1 MMKRLLVCL
10 ALFSGIALTSAVSPI
25 AADDAVTVLVPRGM
39 WINMPRTTGAVK
51 CASNNRP
58 SLCVDSI
65 RINGQEATLV
75 EGYTGSC
82 ITMAIANSPITTGC
96 SKSADL
102 NGNTQLTDFVAD
114 IESFVT
120 PCVVDG
126 ATTVC
131 KSFNFSLVP
140 NAGQSGQPVI
150 AHAELALRTTPGA
163 GFNMQVGTVVANAKI
178 VSFTPSSITSDLVK
192 VDVLAPGRNRGQL
205 VQCSWFTVTIDTCGL
220 SDAVSTVEN
229 GLRLYMYTA
238 PLKNV
243 ILDNGLVE
251 PNPAGV
257 GAYFT
262 TDAQHVGLSDINF
275 TTGRFGVRVSG
286 PHNAADGGLNTSY
299 TEWYWPA
306 AYVDSLFGL
315 QPDQVNSSTV
325 EVNRSTTSSSDTLV
339 STFAATAA
347 GVKITATGIS
357 FSAPNV
363 GLRRIVTVKKGK
375 SIPMSTLV
383 AAAGLK
389 NDPQAKNAKVTLS
402 TKLKKSFA
410 LSNKSVKTSQK
421 GAFEIP
427 FTYKDAS
434 KKSITKM
441 VKIVVK

>member
-1 MMKRLLVCL
+1 MRRIFIACALLVSV
-10 ALFSGIALTSAVSPI
+10 FLTTAQPI
-25 AADDAVTVLVPRGM
+25 AAADAPTVLVPRGM
-39 WINMPRTTGAVK
+39 WLNMPRTTGAVK

-58 SLCVDSI
+58 SLCVDAI

-82 ITMAIANSPITTGC
+82 ISMAIANSPNTIGC

-140 NAGQSGQPVI
+140 NVGQTGQPVI
-150 AHAELALRTTPGA
+150 TSAELTLRTTPGA

-192 VDVLAPGRNRGQL
+192 VDVLAPSRNRGQL
-205 VQCSWFTVTIDTCGL
+205 VQCSWFTVTIDTCTL
-220 SDAVSTVEN
+220 SESTTAVEN
-229 GLRLYMYTA
+229 SLRMYMYTA

-243 ILDNGLVE
+243 KLDNGLVE

-262 TDAQHVGLSDINF
+262 TDAQHVGLSEINYA
-275 TTGRFGVRVSG
+275 TGRFGVRVSG
-286 PHNAADGGLNTSY
+286 PHHSSTGALNTSY

-306 AYVDSLFGL
+306 AFVDSLFGL
-315 QPDQVNSSTV
+315 LPDQVNSNTV
-325 EVNRSTTSSSDTLV
+325 EVNRSTTGSSTALV
-339 STFAATAA
+339 ATFAATSA
-347 GVKITATGIS
+347 GVKITATGIT

-375 SIPMSTLV
+375 SIPISTLV

-389 NDPQAKNAKVTLS
+389 NDPRAKNAKVTLNAQ
-402 TKLKKSFA
+402 LKKSFA
-410 LSNKSVKTSQK
+410 LSNKLVKTSQK

>member
-1 MMKRLLVCL
+1 MKRIAIVSALLISV
-10 ALFSGIALTSAVSPI
+10 FLTTAQPISAANAP
-25 AADDAVTVLVPRGM
+25 TVLVPRGM
-39 WINMPRTTGAVK
+39 WINMTGPLGAVK
-51 CASNNRP
+51 CTYSRA

-82 ITMAIANSPITTGC
+82 ITMAISSSSPMMGC

-102 NGNTQLTDFVAD
+102 NGNTLLTDFVAD
-114 IESFVT
+114 IQSFET
-120 PCVVDG
+120 PCVVED
-126 ATTVC
+126 ATTAC
-131 KSFNFSLVP
+131 RSSNFSLVP
-140 NAGQSGQPVI
+140 NAGQTGQPTI
-150 AHAELALRTTPGA
+150 TSAEVTLRTTPGL
-163 GFNMQVGTVVANAKI
+163 GFNKQVGTVVANAKI
-178 VSFTPSSITSDLVK
+178 ASFTPSSVTSDLVK

-205 VQCSWFTVTIDTCGL
+205 VQCGWFTVTIDTCGL
-220 SDAVSTVEN
+220 SDTISTVEN
-229 GLRLYMYTA
+229 GLRMYLYTA

-243 ILDNGLVE
+243 KLDNGLVE

-286 PHNAADGGLNTSY
+286 PHHAADGGLNTSY

-325 EVNRSTTSSSDTLV
+325 EVNRSTTSASTALV
-339 STFAATAA
+339 ATFVATAA
-347 GVKITATGIS
+347 GVKITATGIT

-375 SIPMSTLV
+375 SIPISTLV

-402 TKLKKSFA
+402 PKLKKSIA
-410 LSNKSVKTSQK
+410 LSNKLVKTSQK

>member
-1 MMKRLLVCL
+1 MKRIFIVCALLVSV
-10 ALFSGIALTSAVSPI
+10 FLTTAQPI
-25 AADDAVTVLVPRGM
+25 AAADAPTVLVPRGM
-39 WINMPRTTGAVK
+39 AINFSGPFGAVK
-51 CASNNRP
+51 CTYSRA
-58 SLCVDSI
+58 SLCVDTI

-82 ITMAIANSPITTGC
+82 ISMAIANRSPMMGC
-96 SKSADL
+96 TKPSDL
-102 NGNTQLTDFVAD
+102 NGNTQLTDFIAD
-114 IESFVT
+114 IQSFET

-126 ATTVC
+126 VTTAC
-131 KSFNFSLVP
+131 SSSNFSLLL
-140 NAGQSGQPVI
+140 NTEQTGQPRI
-150 AHAELALRTTPGA
+150 TNAEVTLRTTPGI
-163 GFNMQVGTVVANAKI
+163 GFNKQVGTVVANAKI
-178 VSFTPSSITSDLVK
+178 ASFTPSSVTSDVVK
-192 VDVLAPGRNRGQL
+192 VDVLAPSRNIGGL
-205 VQCSWFTVTIDTCGL
+205 VQCSWFTVTIDTCAL

-229 GLRLYMYTA
+229 GLRMYMYTA

-243 ILDNGLVE
+243 KLDNGLVE

-262 TDAQHVGLSDINF
+262 TDAQHVGLSEINYA
-275 TTGRFGVRVSG
+275 TGRFGVRVSG
-286 PHNAADGGLNTSY
+286 PHHSSTGALNTSY

-306 AYVDSLFGL
+306 AFVDSLFGL
-315 QPDQVNSSTV
+315 LPDQVNSNTV
-325 EVNRSTTSSSDTLV
+325 EVNRSTTGSSTALAA
-339 STFAATAA
+339 TFAATSA
-347 GVKITATGIS
+347 GVKITATGIT

-375 SIPMSTLV
+375 SIPISTLV

-389 NDPQAKNAKVTLS
+389 NDPRAKNAKVTLNA
-402 TKLKKSFA
+402 KLKKSFA
-410 LSNKSVKTSQK
+410 LSNKLVKTSQK

>member
-1 MMKRLLVCL
+1 MRRIFIACAL
-10 ALFSGIALTSAVSPI
+10 LFSVFLTTAQPI
-25 AADDAVTVLVPRGM
+25 AAADAPTVLVPRGM
-39 WINMPRTTGAVK
+39 WLNMPRTTGAVK

-58 SLCVDSI
+58 SLCVDAI
-65 RINGQEATLV
+65 RINGQEAILV

-82 ITMAIANSPITTGC
+82 ITMAMTNSPITTGC

-114 IESFVT
+114 IQSFVT
-120 PCVVDG
+120 GCVVDG

-131 KSFNFSLVP
+131 KSFNFSLIP
-140 NAGQSGQPVI
+140 NVGQTGQPI
-150 AHAELALRTTPGA
+150 ISNAEVTMRTTPGA

-178 VSFTPSSITSDLVK
+178 VSFTPSSVTSDLVK
-192 VDVLAPGRNRGQL
+192 VDVLAPSRNIGPL
-205 VQCSWFTVTIDTCGL
+205 VRCSWFTVTIDECAL
-220 SDAVSTVEN
+220 SESTSVVEN
-229 GLRLYMYTA
+229 SLRMYMYTA

-243 ILDNGLVE
+243 ALENDLVE

-262 TDAQHVGLSDINF
+262 TDAQHVGLSSINF
-275 TTGRFGVRVSG
+275 TTGRFGVRVAG
-286 PHNAADGGLNTSY
+286 PHNAAAGGLNTSY

-315 QPDQVNSSTV
+315 LPDQVNSNTV
-325 EVNRSTTSSSDTLV
+325 EVNRSTTSSSDALV
-339 STFAATAA
+339 ATFAATPA
-347 GVKITATGIS
+347 GVRITATGIT

-375 SIPMSTLV
+375 SIPISTLV

-389 NDPQAKNAKVTLS
+389 KDPQAKNAKVTLNA
-402 TKLKKSFA
+402 KLKKSFS
-410 LSNKSVKTSQK
+410 LSNKLVKTSQK

-434 KKSITKM
+434 KKSITKI

>member
-1 MMKRLLVCL
+1 VKRIFIVCALLVSV
-10 ALFSGIALTSAVSPI
+10 FLTTAQPI
-25 AADDAVTVLVPRGM
+25 AAADAPTVLVPRGM
-39 WINMPRTTGAVK
+39 AINFSGPFGAVK
-51 CASNNRP
+51 CTYSRA
-58 SLCVDSI
+58 SLCVDTI

-82 ITMAIANSPITTGC
+82 ISMAIANRSPVMGC
-96 SKSADL
+96 TKPSDL
-102 NGNTQLTDFVAD
+102 NGNTQLTDFIAD
-114 IESFVT
+114 IQSFET

-126 ATTVC
+126 VTTAC
-131 KSFNFSLVP
+131 RSSNFSLLL
-140 NAGQSGQPVI
+140 NTEQTGQPRI
-150 AHAELALRTTPGA
+150 TNAEVTLRTTPGI
-163 GFNMQVGTVVANAKI
+163 GFNKQVGTVVANAKI
-178 VSFTPSSITSDLVK
+178 ASFTPSSVTSDVVK
-192 VDVLAPGRNRGQL
+192 VDVLAPSRNIGGL
-205 VQCSWFTVTIDTCGL
+205 VQCSWFTVTIDTCAL
-220 SDAVSTVEN
+220 SDAVSAVEN
-229 GLRLYMYTA
+229 GLRMYMYTA

-243 ILDNGLVE
+243 KLDNGLVE

-262 TDAQHVGLSDINF
+262 TDAQHVGLSEINYA
-275 TTGRFGVRVSG
+275 TGRFGVRVSG
-286 PHNAADGGLNTSY
+286 PHHAAAGELNTSY

-325 EVNRSTTSSSDTLV
+325 EVNRSTTSSSDSLV

-347 GVKITATGIS
+347 GVKITATGIT

-363 GLRRIVTVKKGK
+363 GVRRIVTVKKGK
-375 SIPMSTLV
+375 NIPMSTLV

-402 TKLKKSFA
+402 AKLKKSFA
-410 LSNKSVKTSQK
+410 LSNKSVKASQK

>member
-1 MMKRLLVCL
+1 MIKRLLVCL
-10 ALFSGIALTSAVSPI
+10 ALFSGIALTSAASPI
-25 AADDAVTVLVPRGM
+25 AAADPITVLVPRGM
-39 WINMPRTTGAVK
+39 WLNSPRTTGAVK

-58 SLCVDSI
+58 SLCVDAI

-140 NAGQSGQPVI
+140 NVGQIGQPVI
-150 AHAELALRTTPGA
+150 ASAELTLRTTPGA

-178 VSFTPSSITSDLVK
+178 TSFTPSSVTNDLVK
-192 VDVLAPGRNRGQL
+192 VDVLAPSRNRGQL

-220 SDAVSTVEN
+220 SDATSIVEN
-229 GLRLYMYTA
+229 SLRMYMYTA

-243 ILDNGLVE
+243 KLDNGLVE

-262 TDAQHVGLSDINF
+262 TDAQHVGLSEINYA
-275 TTGRFGVRVSG
+275 TGRFGVRVSG
-286 PHNAADGGLNTSY
+286 PHNAADGELNTSY

-315 QPDQVNSSTV
+315 LPEQVNSSTV

-339 STFAATAA
+339 STFVATTA
-347 GVKITATGIS
+347 GVKITATGIT

-375 SIPMSTLV
+375 SIPISTLV

-402 TKLKKSFA
+402 AKLKKSFA
-410 LSNKSVKTSQK
+410 LSYKSVKTSQK

-427 FTYKDAS
+427 FTYKDAL

>member
-1 MMKRLLVCL
+1 MKRLLVCL
-10 ALFSGIALTSAVSPI
+10 ALFSGITLTLAASPI
-25 AADDAVTVLVPRGM
+25 AAADAPTVLVPRGG
-39 WINMPRTTGAVK
+39 WINMTGPLGAVK
-51 CASNNRP
+51 CTYSRA

-82 ITMAIANSPITTGC
+82 INFAISNSPLGIGC

-102 NGNTQLTDFVAD
+102 DGNTLLTDFVAD
-114 IESFVT
+114 IQSFET

-126 ATTVC
+126 AATAC
-131 KSFNFSLVP
+131 RSSNFSLVP
-140 NAGQSGQPVI
+140 NAGQTGQPTI
-150 AHAELALRTTPGA
+150 TSAEVTLRTTPGL
-163 GFNMQVGTVVANAKI
+163 GFNKQVGTVVANAKI
-178 VSFTPSSITSDLVK
+178 ASFTPSSVTSDV
-192 VDVLAPGRNRGQL
+192 VNVGVLAPSRKTGEL
-205 VQCSWFTVTIDTCGL
+205 VGCTWFTVTIDTCAL
-220 SDAVSTVEN
+220 SDATTTVEN
-229 GLRLYMYTA
+229 GLRMYMYTA

-243 ILDNGLVE
+243 KLAPGFVE

-262 TDAQHVGLSDINF
+262 TDAQHVGLSEINYA
-275 TTGRFGVRVSG
+275 TGRFGVRVSG
-286 PHNAADGGLNTSY
+286 PHNAANGGLNTSY

-306 AYVDSLFGL
+306 AFVDSLFGL
-315 QPDQVNSSTV
+315 LPDQVNKSTV
-325 EVNRSTTSSSDTLV
+325 EVNRSTTSASTDLV
-339 STFAATAA
+339 ATFAATPA
-347 GVKITATGIS
+347 GVKITATGIT
-357 FSAPNV
+357 FSAPSV

-375 SIPMSTLV
+375 SIPISTLV

-389 NDPQAKNAKVTLS
+389 NDLQAKNAKVKLS
-402 TKLKKSFA
+402 AKLKKSIAF
-410 LSNKSVKTSQK
+410 SNKLVKASQK

>member
-1 MMKRLLVCL
+1 MKRIAVVSALLISV
-10 ALFSGIALTSAVSPI
+10 FLTTAQPI
-25 AADDAVTVLVPRGM
+25 AAANAPTVLVPRGM
-39 WINMPRTTGAVK
+39 WINTTGPLGAVK
-51 CASNNRP
+51 CTYSRA

-82 ITMAIANSPITTGC
+82 INMAISSSSPMMGC
-96 SKSADL
+96 SKSTDL
-102 NGNTQLTDFVAD
+102 NGNTLLTDFVAD
-114 IESFVT
+114 IQSFET
-120 PCVVDG
+120 PCVVEG
-126 ATTVC
+126 ATTAC
-131 KSFNFSLVP
+131 RSSNFSLVP
-140 NAGQSGQPVI
+140 NVGQTGQPTI
-150 AHAELALRTTPGA
+150 TSAEVTLRTTPGL
-163 GFNMQVGTVVANAKI
+163 GFNKQVGTVVANAKI
-178 VSFTPSSITSDLVK
+178 ASFTPSSVTSDVVK
-192 VDVLAPGRNRGQL
+192 VDVLAPSRNRGQL

-220 SDAVSTVEN
+220 SDTISTVEN
-229 GLRLYMYTA
+229 GLRMYLYTA

-243 ILDNGLVE
+243 KLENGLVE

-306 AYVDSLFGL
+306 AFVDSLFGL
-315 QPDQVNSSTV
+315 LPDQVNRSTV
-325 EVNRSTTSSSDTLV
+325 EVNRSTTSASTALV
-339 STFAATAA
+339 ATFAATPA
-347 GVKITATGIS
+347 GVKITATGIT
-357 FSAPNV
+357 FSAPSV
-363 GLRRIVTVKKGK
+363 GLRRIVTVKTGK
-375 SIPMSTLV
+375 SIPISTLV

-389 NDPQAKNAKVTLS
+389 NDLQAKNAKVTLS
-402 TKLKKSFA
+402 AKLKKSFA
-410 LSNKSVKTSQK
+410 LAGKSIRTSQK

-427 FTYKDAS
+427 FTYKDAL